1 MWKFSFT
8 ILALALS
15 LSAFGQSYT
24 VRTIAGGGLPENLPA
39 LSASLGTQMIA
50 IAPGKQGDFFI
61 GLNHY
66 AVVLRMD
73 SSGVLTRVAGNGTS
87 GFSGDGGPATSAPF
101 QNPRGLAVDSAG
113 NLYIADWFNYRVREV
128 SNGVITTVAGNGG
141 SGFSGDGGPATEAQ
155 IGAPVAVIVDAAG
168 SLYIASGTRIFKVSD
183 GVISTVAGN
192 GTSGFSGDNGPAVD
206 AQLSGAAGMAL
217 AANGDLYFADCNN
230 SVVRRVSNG
239 VIATVA
245 GTWPGTYSIGSFGG
259 DNGPAATA
267 QLSFPSAVAFDA
279 AGSLYI
285 ADSMNGRVRRV
296 SNGIITTVAGNGFPP
311 GRGDGGPAVN
321 AVLID
326 PNDLAFDS
334 AGNLY
339 VADSGDYRV
348 RVISNGVIATA
359 AGGGV
364 AAGDNGPA
372 ARAQFDVISSVAV
385 DPAGNVYVADEN
397 DNRVR
402 MVSDGIV
409 TTVAGTGVAGFA
421 GDNGPAAAAQLN
433 SPLGVAVDSQGNL
446 YIADYE
452 NNRVRKVSNGVI
464 ATVVGNGSTGP
475 GGDGGPAVNAPE
487 PGPMAVALDGAGN
500 LYILDAALRLREV
513 SNGIIT
519 TLAGSLP
526 DYNCICFFLP
536 SSIAVDAEGDAYLV
550 DADGNDV
557 DEIENGAVVTVAGNG
572 AYGFSG
578 DGGPAT
584 AAELFGPSGFAV
596 DASGNLFIAD
606 TINQRIRRVSHGVI
620 ETVAGNGTVGF
631 AGDGGPATRA
641 EFAAPVAI
649 AMDAGGSLYVAD
661 QGNRRIRVLIPARR
675 RPAPSR
681 SPKPPS
687 RAPTNP
693 RDPSATR

>member
-87 GFSGDGGPATSAPF
+87 GFSGDGGPATSAQF

-285 ADSMNGRVRRV
+285 ADSTNGRVRRV